1 MTGIDENPAR
11 KRYEYHGF
19 INLKEG
25 VMKKTLT
32 VLALGLAV
40 VALSSPAVMAQ
51 EQWTVSLC
59 EYTKADDKNRVRK
72 LLTDNKVNVRKIY
85 DNIQCNKESL
95 IKFAMRS
102 DAYEV
107 GAFFVKQMPAKALV
121 EEGLE
126 AWADANGMG
135 ASPLVND
142 IKARIGQ
149 D

>member
-1 MTGIDENPAR
+1 
-11 KRYEYHGF
+11 
-19 INLKEG
+19 
-25 VMKKTLT
+25 MKKTLT

>member
-1 MTGIDENPAR
+1 
-11 KRYEYHGF
+11 
-19 INLKEG
+19 
-25 VMKKTLT
+25 MKKTLT
-32 VLALGLAV
+32 IVALGLAAV
-40 VALSSPAVMAQ
+40 VVSSPAVMAQ

-59 EYTKADDKNRVRK
+59 EYTKADDKNRIRK
-72 LLTDNKVNVRKIY
+72 LLSDNKVNVRKIY
-85 DNIQCNKESL
+85 DNVQCNKESL

-107 GAFFVKQMPAKALV
+107 GSFYVKQMPAKALT

-126 AWADANGMG
+126 AWAEANGLT
-135 ASPLVND
+135 ASPLIND

>member
-1 MTGIDENPAR
+1 
-11 KRYEYHGF
+11 
-19 INLKEG
+19 
-25 VMKKTLT
+25 MKKTLT
-32 VLALGLAV
+32 IVALGLAAV
-40 VALSSPAVMAQ
+40 VLSTPAAMAQ

-59 EYTKADDKNRVRK
+59 EYTKADDKNRIRK
-72 LLTDNKVNVRKIY
+72 LLSDNKVNVRKIY
-85 DNIQCNKESL
+85 DNVQCNKESL

-107 GAFFVKQMPAKALV
+107 GSFYVKQMPAKALT

-126 AWADANGMG
+126 AWAEANGLS
-135 ASPLVND
+135 ASPLIND

>member
-1 MTGIDENPAR
+1 
-11 KRYEYHGF
+11 
-19 INLKEG
+19 
-25 VMKKTLT
+25 MKKKIAVLTLAAAA
-32 VLALGLAV
+32 VLLTGAPAV
-40 VALSSPAVMAQ
+40 VAQ
-51 EQWTVSLC
+51 EQWTTSLC
-59 EYTKADDKNRVRK
+59 EFTKSDDKNRVRK
-72 LLTDNKVNVRKIY
+72 LLSDNKVNVRKIY
-85 DNIQCNKESL
+85 DNVLCNQDSL

-107 GAFFVKQMPAKALV
+107 GAFYVKQMPAKALV

-126 AWADANGMG
+126 AWAEANGMG

>member
-1 MTGIDENPAR
+1 
-11 KRYEYHGF
+11 
-19 INLKEG
+19 
-25 VMKKTLT
+25 MKKTLT
-32 VLALGLAV
+32 VVALGLAI
-40 VALSSPAVMAQ
+40 VAFSSPTVMAQ

-59 EYTKADDKNRVRK
+59 EFTKADDKNRIRK
-72 LLTDNKVNVRKIY
+72 LLSDNKVNVRKIY
-85 DNIQCNKESL
+85 DNVQCNKESL

-126 AWADANGMG
+126 AWADANGLG
-135 ASPLVND
+135 ASPLIND

>member
-1 MTGIDENPAR
+1 
-11 KRYEYHGF
+11 
-19 INLKEG
+19 
-25 VMKKTLT
+25 MKKTLT
-32 VLALGLAV
+32 VVALGLV
-40 VALSSPAVMAQ
+40 MVAFSSPAVMAN

-59 EYTKADDKNRVRK
+59 EFTKADDKNRVRK
-72 LLTDNKVNVRKIY
+72 LLSDNKVNVRKIY
-85 DNIQCNKESL
+85 DKVQCNQESL

-121 EEGLE
+121 EEGLD
-126 AWADANGMG
+126 AWAEANGMG

>member
-1 MTGIDENPAR
+1 
-11 KRYEYHGF
+11 
-19 INLKEG
+19 
-25 VMKKTLT
+25 MKKTLT
-32 VLALGLAV
+32 VVALGLAMV
-40 VALSSPAVMAQ
+40 VLGAPAAMAD
-51 EQWTVSLC
+51 EQWSVSLC
-59 EYTKADDKNRVRK
+59 EYTKADDKNRIRK
-72 LLTDNKVNVRKIY
+72 LLSDNKVNVRKVY
-85 DNIQCNKESL
+85 DKVQCNKESL

-121 EEGLE
+121 DEGLE
-126 AWADANGMG
+126 AWAEANGFG

>member
-1 MTGIDENPAR
+1 
-11 KRYEYHGF
+11 
-19 INLKEG
+19 
-25 VMKKTLT
+25 MKKTLT
-32 VLALGLAV
+32 VVALGLAV

-51 EQWTVSLC
+51 EQWSVSLC
-59 EYTKADDKNRVRK
+59 EYTKADDKNRIRK
-72 LLTDNKVNVRKIY
+72 LLSDNKVNVRKIY
-85 DNIQCNKESL
+85 DSVQCNKESL

-107 GAFFVKQMPAKALV
+107 GSFYVKQMPAKALT

-126 AWADANGMG
+126 AWATANGMG
-135 ASPLVND
+135 DSPLIND